1 MRTGF
6 IGIGNMGGAI
16 LYGYAASEASDGNDI
31 AVFNRSEG
39 RSLKAKERFPKI
51 SICRNSG
58 ELSRMSDIIII
69 GVKPQG
75 IYEVLEEVGSACR
88 GMAADKIIVSMAAGV
103 PIKHIEGFFDDG
115 AKVVR
120 IMPNTPAQVGAG
132 MTSISR
138 NGNISDGD
146 LEAVKSV
153 LDATGRVEETDE
165 SLINCVVS
173 VSSSSPA
180 YTFMYIQAL
189 SEAAVENGMTEE
201 KARIFAAQSV
211 LGAAKLALESDE
223 SLEQLRINVCSPKG
237 TTIEA
242 VETLLANGFMEDVK
256 EGFRAALR
264 RSIEMTE
271 ERDAKK

>member
-1 MRTGF
+1 
-6 IGIGNMGGAI
+6 
-16 LYGYAASEASDGNDI
+16 
-31 AVFNRSEG
+31 
-39 RSLKAKERFPKI
+39 
-51 SICRNSG
+51 
-58 ELSRMSDIIII
+58 
-69 GVKPQG
+69 
-75 IYEVLEEVGSACR
+75 
-88 GMAADKIIVSMAAGV
+88 
-103 PIKHIEGFFDDG
+103 
-115 AKVVR
+115 
-120 IMPNTPAQVGAG
+120 

-138 NGNISDGD
+138 NSNVSDAD

-153 LDATGRVEETDE
+153 LSATGRVEETDE
-165 SLINCVVS
+165 SLINCVGS
-173 VSSSSPA
+173 VSGSSPA

-189 SEAAVENGMTEE
+189 SEAAEENGMTEE
-201 KARIFAAQSV
+201 KARVFAAQAV

-271 ERDAKK
+271 ERDAGK

>member
-75 IYEVLEEVGSACR
+75 IDEVLEEVGSACR

-138 NGNISDGD
+138 NCNVSDGD

-165 SLINCVVS
+165 SLINCVGS
-173 VSSSSPA
+173 VSGSSPA

>member
-75 IYEVLEEVGSACR
+75 IDEVLEEVGSACR

-138 NGNISDGD
+138 NGNVSDGD

-165 SLINCVVS
+165 SLINCVGS
-173 VSSSSPA
+173 VSGSSPA

-264 RSIEMTE
+264 RSIEYY
-271 ERDAKK
+271 

>member
-1 MRTGF
+1 MKTGF

-16 LYGYAASEASDGNDI
+16 LYGYAASEASEGNSI

-39 RSLKAKERFPKI
+39 RSLKAKEKFPHI
-51 SICRNSG
+51 DICGSSS
-58 ELSRMSDIIII
+58 ELSCVSDIIII

-75 IYEVLEEVGSACR
+75 IDEVLKETGSACR
-88 GMAADKIIVSMAAGV
+88 GMTADKIIVSMAAGV
-103 PIKHIEGFFDDG
+103 SIAHIEEFFDDG

-138 NGNISDGD
+138 NSNVSNAD

-153 LDATGRVEETDE
+153 LSAIGRVEETDE
-165 SLINCVVS
+165 SLINCVGS
-173 VSSSSPA
+173 VSGSSPA

-189 SEAAVENGMTEE
+189 SEAAEENGMTEE
-201 KARIFAAQSV
+201 KARVFAAQAV
-211 LGAAKLALESDE
+211 LGAAKLALESNE

-271 ERDAKK
+271 ERDAGK